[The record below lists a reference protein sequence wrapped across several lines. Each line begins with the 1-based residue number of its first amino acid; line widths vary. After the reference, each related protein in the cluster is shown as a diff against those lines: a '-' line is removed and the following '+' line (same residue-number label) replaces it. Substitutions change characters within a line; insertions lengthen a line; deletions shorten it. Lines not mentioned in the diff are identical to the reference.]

1 MKELKIEKFDNTTKN
16 ALINIKTNEYCLYN
30 SKKHNKKIIGF
41 YTDGIATCSI
51 FIISINDDEFLLFSH
66 IHEDSNIIDI
76 IKNKVIPEIISL
88 SINNITIIYSLGIG
102 SIRNSKKE
110 AIINEIIEIIG
121 EKFIS
126 NKIVKLHDMSI
137 SCCKFIKNSENEN
150 QLLFQKIVNYQRN
163 LFKTKLKSASQKLLS
178 HVNNS
183 IISFENSIHSSNNL
197 MFYFDTSRMIFF
209 GKTFNFI
216 IL

>member
-1 MKELKIEKFDNTTKN
+1 MKELKIEKFNNTTKN

-41 YTDGIATCSI
+41 YTDGIVTCSI

-88 SINNITIIYSLGIG
+88 SINNITIIYSLDIG

-150 QLLFQKIVNYQRN
+150 QLLFQKIVNYQKKIKKR
-163 LFKTKLKSASQKLLS
+163 KPKSIKSC
-178 HVNNS
+178 
-183 IISFENSIHSSNNL
+183 
-197 MFYFDTSRMIFF
+197 
-209 GKTFNFI
+209 
-216 IL
+216 

>member
-1 MKELKIEKFDNTTKN
+1 MKELKIEKFNNTTKN

-41 YTDGIATCSI
+41 YTDGIVTCSI

-163 LFKTKLKSASQKLLS
+163 LFKKKLKNASQKVLS

-197 MFYFDTSRMIFF
+197 MFYFDTNRMIFF
-209 GKTFNFI
+209 GNTFNFI